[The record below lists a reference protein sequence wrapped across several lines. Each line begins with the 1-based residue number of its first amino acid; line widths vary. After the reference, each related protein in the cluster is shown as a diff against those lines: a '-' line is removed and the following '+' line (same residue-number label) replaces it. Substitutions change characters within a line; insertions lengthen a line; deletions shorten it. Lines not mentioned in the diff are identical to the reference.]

1 MQKTNKGAC
10 TKRWLKFK
18 KSRDISSFNLQNDK
32 IDLTFFAN
40 QAEMRKLPPRRNYFL
55 SFSIKANKVA
65 LSEEDLDW
73 LKDWSFDKTSYD
85 EVVNKKVINVLDHN
99 LIQDVEWFKDRQPS
113 TENLVVF
120 IWEQIVSEIVL
131 PAKLFCVKLRE
142 TGTIFTEYY
151 GDE

>member
-1 MQKTNKGAC
+1 MISVT
-10 TKRWLKFK
+10 R
-18 KSRDISSFNLQNDK
+18 KSHFNAAHRLHNTEWSDEKNDK
-32 IDLTFFAN
+32 FYGLCNNKNFHGHNYDLYVTIKGPIDNSSGFVVN
-40 QAEMRKLPPRRNYFL
+40 
-55 SFSIKANKVA
+55 
-65 LSEEDLDW
+65 
-73 LKDWSFDKTSYD
+73 LKELN

-120 IWEQIVSEIVL
+120 VWEQIVSEIVL